1 MISDSL
7 SCRHTGRVHGMPLL
21 VCYIAMMPVDLV
33 VISERSHMNMYFLS
47 RIRGSRGETVMSCH
61 LHKFHSLAMP

>member
-1 MISDSL
+1 
-7 SCRHTGRVHGMPLL
+7 MPLL
-21 VCYIAMMPVDLV
+21 IGYIAMMPVDLV
-33 VISERSHMNMYFLS
+33 VIPERSHMKMYFLS